1 LRHIVGMRK
10 EPNELGLLLRHWRG
24 VRGTSQLELA
34 LDVDISQRHLS
45 FIESGRSAPS
55 RQTLTGIVQSLD
67 IPLRERNAVFLAA
80 GFAPVYSEAPWNA
93 TEMQGITRALDRM
106 LRQHDPFPAIV
117 MDRYWNVLA
126 TNQSSPRFFGSFI
139 DMAARTGPRN
149 MLHLIF
155 DPEGMRP
162 FVVDW
167 ETVARSLIQR
177 VYRETVGRVLD
188 ERTHTFLD
196 ELFAYPGV
204 DASWRLHGSVGP
216 APDLPMIPMGF
227 NKDGK
232 VLSYFSMVTSVG
244 APQSVAAQELRIE
257 SMFPADEETEVFHE
271 KWMSV

>member
-1 LRHIVGMRK
+1 MRK

-204 DASWRLHGSVGP
+204 DASWRLHGLVGP